1 MTGTRP
7 ATMVRLLGGVM
18 DRNLLILI
26 ARICLSA
33 VYVYSGVDKLVCWND
48 GLKFCIEHKMPRPN
62 VVLAITAIIH
72 VVCGLMLLLGFFAR
86 EGAVILL
93 LFTAVA
99 TYWVHNP
106 IGRTGEDF
114 RRETT
119 ISLEHLAIIGGL
131 LLIAV
136 TGPGTLALRP

>member
-1 MTGTRP
+1 
-7 ATMVRLLGGVM
+7 MVRLLGGIM

-33 VYVYSGVDKLVCWND
+33 VYLYSGADKLVCWND

-72 VVCGLMLLLGFFAR
+72 VICGLMVLLGFFAR